1 MLDIGWS
8 EMMVILVVALIVIG
22 PKDLPRVARNVGR
35 WVGKAR
41 AMARDFQNQLEDMAR
56 EAELDKVKQEIEK
69 AGRTDVKR
77 TIEKTIDPKGEL
89 GRAFDPSAEN
99 GAARPASTSS
109 EKLPSPPSE
118 PAAAAKKPRKPA
130 TKKERADES
139 ASAKPNGAAEA
150 PPGDAPEAESEPER
164 VPAETN

>member
-1 MLDIGWS
+1 MFDIGWS

-35 WVGKAR
+35 WVAKAR
-41 AMARDFQNQLEDMAR
+41 GMAREFQNQLEEMAR

-77 TIEKTIDPKGEL
+77 AIEKTIDPKGEL

-99 GAARPASTSS
+99 GASKPSDKPATS
-109 EKLPSPPSE
+109 
-118 PAAAAKKPRKPA
+118 PRKPA
-130 TKKERADES
+130 A
-139 ASAKPNGAAEA
+139 ASGQKPATEPEPAVAKPNGAAANGAAEA
-150 PPGDAPEAESEPER
+150 TPSERPEAKGEHER

>member
-41 AMARDFQNQLEDMAR
+41 AMAREFQNQLEDMAR

-77 TIEKTIDPKGEL
+77 TIEKAVDPKGEL

-99 GAARPASTSS
+99 GAKAATSKPPEEAPAT
-109 EKLPSPPSE
+109 
-118 PAAAAKKPRKPA
+118 AAKTPAPARKPA
-130 TKKERADES
+130 IGKEPAES
-139 ASAKPNGAAEA
+139 ASARSNGAAEA
-150 PPGDAPEAESEPER
+150 PPGDAPEAKSGHER

>member
-1 MLDIGWS
+1 MFDIGWS

-99 GAARPASTSS
+99 GATRPASTSS
-109 EKLPSPPSE
+109 EELAAPPSE

-130 TKKERADES
+130 TKKEPAES

-150 PPGDAPEAESEPER
+150 PPGDAPEAKSEPER